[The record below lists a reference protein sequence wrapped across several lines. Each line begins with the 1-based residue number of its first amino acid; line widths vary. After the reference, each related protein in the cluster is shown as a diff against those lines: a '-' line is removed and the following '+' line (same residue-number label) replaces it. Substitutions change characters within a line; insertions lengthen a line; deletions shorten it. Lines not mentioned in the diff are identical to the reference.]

1 MNTQAR
7 GNCQMNIVL
16 LGSPGVGKGT
26 YADILS
32 KKYKIPKISSGDLF
46 HKAIRNQTELG
57 KKVQGYVSRGELVPD
72 EIVIKLVKKRLE
84 KNDCK
89 NGFFLDGFP
98 RTINQAETLDKFK
111 KIDKVLNFFASEA
124 EIISRL
130 SGRRTCKR
138 CGAIFHVRNK
148 PPKIDEICDYCGGE
162 LYQRTDET
170 PETIKNRLRVYRE
183 KTKPLIDYYRRKGLL
198 ADIDANYQF
207 PEIDKVISQCDKA
220 LSDIRNS

>member
-1 MNTQAR
+1 
-7 GNCQMNIVL
+7 MNIVL

-32 KKYKIPKISSGDLF
+32 KKYDILKISSGDLF
-46 HKAIRNQTELG
+46 HKAIRDQTELG
-57 KKVQGYVSRGELVPD
+57 KKVKGYVSSGRLVPD
-72 EIVIKLVKKRLE
+72 EIVIKLVKERLE
-84 KNDCK
+84 KDDCK

-98 RTINQAETLDKFK
+98 RTINQAEALDKFK
-111 KIDKVLNFFASEA
+111 KIDKVLNFVASEA

-130 SGRRTCKR
+130 GGRRTCKK

-148 PPKIDEICDYCGGE
+148 PPRIDGICDYCGGE

-170 PETIKNRLRVYRE
+170 PETIKNRLRVYHG
-183 KTKPLIDYYRRKGLL
+183 KTKPLIDYYRNKGLL
-198 ADIDANYQF
+198 ADIDANYGY

-220 LSDIRNS
+220 LLDSRDL

>member
-1 MNTQAR
+1 MNTIDNR
-7 GNCQMNIVL
+7 DSIMNIVL

-26 YADILS
+26 YADFLS

-57 KKVQGYVSRGELVPD
+57 KKVQDYVSSGELVPD
-72 EIVIKLVKKRLE
+72 EIVIKLVKERLR
-84 KNDCK
+84 KDDCED
-89 NGFFLDGFP
+89 GFFLDGFP
-98 RTINQAETLDKFK
+98 RTINQAEALDKFM
-111 KIDKVLNFFASEA
+111 KIDKVLDFVASES

-130 SGRRTCKR
+130 SGRRTCKK

-148 PPKIDEICDYCGGE
+148 PPKKDGVCDYCGGE

-170 PETIKNRLRVYRE
+170 PETIKNRLQVYHE
-183 KTKPLIDYYRRKGLL
+183 KTKPLIDYYREKRLL
-198 ADIDANYQF
+198 AEIDANYQF

-220 LSDIRNS
+220 LSDIKNS